1 MRETIFEEIK
11 PKGNSTIDE
20 QHESS
25 DSRKITQAEYILK
38 KILER

>member
-11 PKGNSTIDE
+11 PEGNPRTDE

-25 DSRKITQAEYILK
+25 DSRNISQAE
-38 KILER
+38 